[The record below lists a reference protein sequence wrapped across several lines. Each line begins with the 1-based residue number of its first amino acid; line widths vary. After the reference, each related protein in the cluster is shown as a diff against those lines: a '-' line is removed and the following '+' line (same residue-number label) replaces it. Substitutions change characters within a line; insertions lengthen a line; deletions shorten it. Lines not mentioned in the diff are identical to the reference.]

1 MFSLNFFFDI
11 FTNAIESGPG
21 SASDKA
27 ERLEKI
33 VRSLFEETYKRASRS
48 LLHEDRICFL
58 LLLAKIELEIFKNG
72 ACLNEL
78 NHFLHNQ
85 EILISPTEMAN
96 SGFSPA
102 KVSFGAKNHNE
113 ILKINLVQRNAT

>member
-1 MFSLNFFFDI
+1 MQSNLDLVVHPTKLNVSKKLFDQYLR
-11 FTNAIESGPG
+11 
-21 SASDKA
+21 K
-27 ERLEKI
+27 
-33 VRSLFEETYKRASRS
+33 TYKRASRS

-102 KVSFGAKNHNE
+102 KVSFG
-113 ILKINLVQRNAT
+113 VSGSS